1 MGGEGGKL
9 TCLRCLKDGVR
20 RLQGGGGDDR
30 GDFTPPPC
38 PHLHQ
43 GLNWPLDNCKAG
55 RFEAMGCQADILA
68 PRVGR
73 WGIGKVLSNIKPQLQ
88 LFTQEYQIESTIID
102 QSAICLRLKVLN
114 HRKEVSLEGIRE
126 GWG

>member
-1 MGGEGGKL
+1 MGVGMGMTEG
-9 TCLRCLKDGVR
+9 
-20 RLQGGGGDDR
+20 
-30 GDFTPPPC
+30 TPPPNSL
-38 PHLHQ
+38 PSPPP
-43 GLNWPLDNCKAG
+43 GLELAPGNCKGG
-55 RFEAMGCQADILA
+55 RFEAMGCQADVLA